1 MGLQKQL
8 YWDLKNLNSNLNID
22 PELLTLFNQFITEC
36 NKNNIKLIFIY
47 SPEYIE
53 GHRFY
58 LNREEIIDKY
68 KSIAMKNKIPFM
80 DYSTHSM
87 CLDENNFYNY
97 SHLNTSGSKL
107 FTELLATDLLINH
120 QW

>member
-1 MGLQKQL
+1 
-8 YWDLKNLNSNLNID
+8 
-22 PELLTLFNQFITEC
+22 
-36 NKNNIKLIFIY
+36 
-47 SPEYIE
+47 
-53 GHRFY
+53 
-58 LNREEIIDKY
+58 
-68 KSIAMKNKIPFM
+68 MKNKIPFM